1 MVTPELAPRRTLGG
15 IIAVWVAAVL
25 IAVSIGI
32 FVPAQARA
40 GWLILGLGG
49 CLLLSFAVQLG
60 SGRANGFTERVAGS
74 VLGAMV
80 VMGLISA
87 GFGLASIVPA

>member
-1 MVTPELAPRRTLGG
+1 MATPELAPRRTLGG
-15 IIAVWVAAVL
+15 VIAVWVAAVL
-25 IAVSIGI
+25 VAVSIGI
-32 FVPAQARA
+32 FVPAESRA

-60 SGRANGFTERVAGS
+60 SGRAKGFTERVAAS
-74 VLGAMV
+74 ILGALI